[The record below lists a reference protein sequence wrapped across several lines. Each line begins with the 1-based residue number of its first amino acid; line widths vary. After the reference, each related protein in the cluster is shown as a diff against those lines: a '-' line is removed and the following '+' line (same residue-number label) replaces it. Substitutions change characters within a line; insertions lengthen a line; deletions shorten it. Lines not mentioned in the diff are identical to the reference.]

1 MRMFAERSTI
11 VVGGTS
17 MIKTLVAISLGAMI
31 ACAPLAAMAQS
42 AHAAGGGS
50 YNKHMRHSRNAS
62 RERARAG
69 AEHARAARPHHH
81 APVAHS
87 N

>member
-1 MRMFAERSTI
+1 
-11 VVGGTS
+11 
-17 MIKTLVAISLGAMI
+17 MIKTFVAITLGAVI
-31 ACAPLAAMAQS
+31 VGAPLAAMAQT

-69 AEHARAARPHHH
+69 AEHVRTMHHHH
-81 APVAHS
+81 APVAPKS
-87 N
+87 